1 MAGQQYGTRS
11 SGLAQPSERR
21 RYRDALARRRRLKK
35 AARRAAHE
43 ARVAAARA
51 EL

>member
-11 SGLAQPSERR
+11 SRLAQPSERR